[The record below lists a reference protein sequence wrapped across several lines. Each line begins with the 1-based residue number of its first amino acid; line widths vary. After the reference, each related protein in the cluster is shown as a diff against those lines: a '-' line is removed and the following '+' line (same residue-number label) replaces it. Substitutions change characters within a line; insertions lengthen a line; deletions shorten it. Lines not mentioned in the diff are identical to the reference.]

1 MIVNFEILADCS
13 VLRNVMYFY
22 FVYMVNINERL
33 FLRLTEANGTYY
45 NTMLILLL

>member
-1 MIVNFEILADCS
+1 MIVNFKILADYS
-13 VLRNVMYFY
+13 ILHNVMYFY
-22 FVYMVNINERL
+22 FVFYVNINERL